1 MGVLPIVNENDTIS
15 VSVIETFA
23 FTNSRPLNKIQEIKF
38 GDNDTLSAVTSSM
51 IHADFLILLTDV
63 DGLYTANPRKDPTA
77 KQVEVVE
84 SVAAIRSQGWFI
96 LLLYSLAL
104 PA

>member
-1 MGVLPIVNENDTIS
+1 M
-15 VSVIETFA
+15 
-23 FTNSRPLNKIQEIKF
+23 KF

-51 IHADFLILLTDV
+51 IHADFLVLLTDV

-84 SVAAIRSQGWFI
+84 SVAAIRSQGPHSALFVYLHFPYFDI
-96 LLLYSLAL
+96 AHTVNHTSDAFPYSLHKHPWL
-104 PA
+104 